1 MRQFIS
7 FSVCCLLGFASLT
20 STATASEEFDACV
33 RKLCVSTNQGD
44 CWIKAGADL
53 CKKPGK
59 QCSELEDH
67 TGAKVIRK
75 TGKFWEM
82 ETGKGTGFI
91 NERFMMVSGDLC

>member
-1 MRQFIS
+1 MRPQYIIAMSLF
-7 FSVCCLLGFASLT
+7 FVASAPNDPAL
-20 STATASEEFDACV
+20 ANQAFDACV
-33 RKLCVSTNQGD
+33 RKLCVSAEQGD

-59 QCSELEDH
+59 QCTELEDH

-82 ETGKGTGFI
+82 ETGKGTGFV
-91 NERFMMVSGDLC
+91 NERWMMVSGDLC